1 MITMRNI
8 WIMMLGI
15 CLFGCGAGKQPP
27 SSQLSL
33 TWKLEKDSVEARYF
47 KNTFC
52 LTNNG
57 NKSLTNNWVIYFNQ
71 TPIYYQQ
78 PINAPLEI
86 ECLGS
91 TYYKMYP
98 TEHYQA
104 LPPGE
109 TITFTILSEGN
120 VINVSSVPE
129 GAYIVATDENGKM
142 LQPQNIPIE
151 IGLFTP
157 NAQWVRSKNS
167 FPYAGGNYF
176 YKQNDDFSK
185 PVDCDMLSL
194 FPAPKKVEKTGGVS
208 SFSQKVCLKFDDVAF
223 PIRMKKQSL
232 N

>member
-1 MITMRNI
+1 M
-8 WIMMLGI
+8 
-15 CLFGCGAGKQPP
+15 F
-27 SSQLSL
+27 
-33 TWKLEKDSVEARYF
+33 
-47 KNTFC
+47 
-52 LTNNG
+52 
-57 NKSLTNNWVIYFNQ
+57 
-71 TPIYYQQ
+71 
-78 PINAPLEI
+78 
-86 ECLGS
+86 GS

-129 GAYIVATDENGKM
+129 GAYIVATDEKWENCCNRKYSDSRSDCLSPIPNG
-142 LQPQNIPIE
+142 LA
-151 IGLFTP
+151 L
-157 NAQWVRSKNS
+157 KNS

-208 SFSQKVCLKFDDVAF
+208 FSLSKGLFEV
-223 PIRMKKQSL
+223 
-232 N
+232 

>member
-98 TEHYQA
+98 TEH
-104 LPPGE
+104 
-109 TITFTILSEGN
+109 
-120 VINVSSVPE
+120 
-129 GAYIVATDENGKM
+129 
-142 LQPQNIPIE
+142 
-151 IGLFTP
+151 
-157 NAQWVRSKNS
+157 
-167 FPYAGGNYF
+167 
-176 YKQNDDFSK
+176 
-185 PVDCDMLSL
+185 
-194 FPAPKKVEKTGGVS
+194 
-208 SFSQKVCLKFDDVAF
+208 
-223 PIRMKKQSL
+223 
-232 N
+232 

>member
-129 GAYIVATDENGKM
+129 GAYMVTTDEKGNRYNRKM
-142 LQPQNIPIE
+142 SPS
-151 IGLFTP
+151 
-157 NAQWVRSKNS
+157 R
-167 FPYAGGNYF
+167 
-176 YKQNDDFSK
+176 
-185 PVDCDMLSL
+185 
-194 FPAPKKVEKTGGVS
+194 S
-208 SFSQKVCLKFDDVAF
+208 SFLSPIPNGLARGTAF
-223 PIRMKKQSL
+223 PMQMEIISISRMMIL
-232 N
+232 ANR

>member
-1 MITMRNI
+1 MET
-8 WIMMLGI
+8 G
-15 CLFGCGAGKQPP
+15 
-27 SSQLSL
+27 
-33 TWKLEKDSVEARYF
+33 KDSVEARYF

-98 TEHYQA
+98 TEHYQV

-129 GAYIVATDENGKM
+129 GAYVVTTDEKGKP
-142 LQPQNIPIE
+142 LQPQNVPIE
-151 IGLFTP
+151 IELFKPDT
-157 NAQWVRSKNS
+157 QWISSRNS
-167 FPYAGGNYF
+167 FPYADGNYF

-185 PVDCDMLSL
+185 PVDCDILAFFLLLKKWKRRVVFLLSL
-194 FPAPKKVEKTGGVS
+194 KNSV
-208 SFSQKVCLKFDDVAF
+208 
-223 PIRMKKQSL
+223 
-232 N
+232 

>member
-15 CLFGCGAGKQPP
+15 CLFGCGAGKQPL

-57 NKSLTNNWVIYFNQ
+57 NKSLADNWVIYFNQ

-86 ECLGS
+86 ECIGS

-104 LPPGE
+104 LAPGE

-129 GAYIVATDENGKM
+129 GAMKMGKCCSRKIFRLRSDCLRPMLNGFVRRIVFPM
-142 LQPQNIPIE
+142 QVE
-151 IGLFTP
+151 II
-157 NAQWVRSKNS
+157 SIS
-167 FPYAGGNYF
+167 
-176 YKQNDDFSK
+176 
-185 PVDCDMLSL
+185 
-194 FPAPKKVEKTGGVS
+194 
-208 SFSQKVCLKFDDVAF
+208 
-223 PIRMKKQSL
+223 RMMISV
-232 N
+232 NR

>member
-15 CLFGCGAGKQPP
+15 CLFGCGAAKQPL

-129 GAYIVATDENGKM
+129 GAYVVTTDEKGKP
-142 LQPQNIPIE
+142 LQPQNVPIE
-151 IGLFTP
+151 MISELLGHK
-157 NAQWVRSKNS
+157 SI
-167 FPYAGGNYF
+167 
-176 YKQNDDFSK
+176 
-185 PVDCDMLSL
+185 
-194 FPAPKKVEKTGGVS
+194 KTTQIYLR
-208 SFSQKVCLKFDDVAF
+208 SFSLEKMTVVNKSCFENVYNYMPKVG
-223 PIRMKKQSL
+223 
-232 N
+232 

>member
-52 LTNNG
+52 LTNKG
-57 NKSLTNNWVIYFNQ
+57 NKSLADNWVIYFNQ

-129 GAYIVATDENGKM
+129 GAYIVVTDEKGKM
-142 LQPQNIPIE
+142 LQPQNIPI
-151 IGLFTP
+151 
-157 NAQWVRSKNS
+157 
-167 FPYAGGNYF
+167 
-176 YKQNDDFSK
+176 
-185 PVDCDMLSL
+185 
-194 FPAPKKVEKTGGVS
+194 
-208 SFSQKVCLKFDDVAF
+208 
-223 PIRMKKQSL
+223 
-232 N
+232 